1 MSIGITGITKGP
13 KGGYHPEKKVD
24 KQTFADSLR
33 GEPVGFEEAM
43 TELRRDTIESIL
55 RTARKPG
62 EKVVKVAA
70 VADPNAKPL
79 AKVKGFATFLRF
91 IKGSNITELKDKLGL
106 AKDELSKYGAY
117 IYTVDPFSLNLS
129 NVVPEGYTDWSDGVT
144 RRELHNLSQKHGVD
158 VTYHPD
164 YPASSSP
171 IIQFR
176 ILEEVPYIG
185 QPRFLKPG
193 ETV

>member
-1 MSIGITGITKGP
+1 MSIGIQGIQKGP
-13 KGGYHPEKKVD
+13 TGGDHADKKVG
-24 KQTFADSLR
+24 KQTFSDSLR
-33 GEPVGFEEAM
+33 GEPAGFQDAM

-62 EKVVKVAA
+62 EQVVKVAA
-70 VADPNAKPL
+70 VADPNEPPL
-79 AKVKGFATFLRF
+79 ARVKGYATFLRF
-91 IKGSNITELKDKLGL
+91 LKGSDIAELEVKLGL
-106 AKDELSKYGAY
+106 AKGKLAKHGAY
-117 IYTVDPFSLNLS
+117 IYKVDPLSLNFS

-144 RRELHNLSQKHGVD
+144 PRELHNLSQKHGVD

-176 ILEEVPYIG
+176 ILDEVPYIG
-185 QPRFLKPG
+185 QPRFLKAG
-193 ETV
+193 EIV